1 MVSLLFDFIKAE
13 ESSDKVLCHRWLMP
27 EIFLALISRL
37 MSLGPRLSFY
47 LSDSND
53 GVAKL
58 FVTCA
63 HLNNLRPYKFA
74 ISL

>member
-13 ESSDKVLCHRWLMP
+13 ESSDKVLCHRWLIP
-27 EIFLALISRL
+27 EISLALISRL

-53 GVAKL
+53 G
-58 FVTCA
+58 
-63 HLNNLRPYKFA
+63 
-74 ISL
+74 